1 MEESGVVPGLPGLGW
16 QKRLGG
22 PQRSRLG
29 AERARLRAYL
39 CSPYSNGEPQQDIE
53 QESGRLHLWFRK
65 VILIRGLGAKGG
77 DRGTLGAT
85 EGIQKG
91 EEGLEFSGGDQ

>member
-1 MEESGVVPGLPGLGW
+1 MEESGVVPELPGLGW

-29 AERARLRAYL
+29 AERARLRAHL

-53 QESGRLHLWFRK
+53 QESGRLHL
-65 VILIRGLGAKGG
+65 
-77 DRGTLGAT
+77 
-85 EGIQKG
+85 
-91 EEGLEFSGGDQ
+91 